1 MAISKIKGGAI
12 NDDAISTAKIQ
23 NDAVTSPK
31 IVDSYTTA
39 LQTNPEFAGT
49 EAARMPQGTTAQ
61 RASAQSGDIRFNSTV
76 NLMEYYDG
84 TGWKSI
90 DSAPSITSISPT
102 TVTAAGASITVNG
115 QFFASG
121 GTAKFVGNDGTE
133 YASPSVSF
141 VNTTQLT
148 ITTPSSALTVANEPY
163 DVIITNPSGLSGTL
177 SDAVDAGSTPTL
189 TQTAGATLATI
200 FDKGDDY
207 SPIATLTGADAD
219 GQALTF
225 SESGSVLS
233 GEGVTINSNGTIT
246 GDPNAQT
253 AGTAVTKTFT
263 AAATDGTNPA
273 TAKAFNIII
282 RSNTASYWW
291 KNEDITDNS
300 SSFAWND
307 ANGTSAANMSSFG
320 TYSHL
325 AYTASDSDFGNKKTI
340 ALTGNN
346 SAGLYT
352 SVINNIHTNGTAFTI
367 MMATHHNGGDSTSS
381 TGETAVAFQTDQ
393 GVNDW
398 GHAFDPAGDHTWGG
412 TSGSTRG
419 EYNGTGFDN
428 IRQTAVWRH
437 NGTSGTKAQ
446 SNTTNN
452 YWRNDYRRYNQGSF
466 TARQSGTIQQ
476 QQTGQPGINN
486 RITMFNFSY
495 SHSTSHQYVG
505 KIAEVLFW
513 EGRTISDT
521 EMNYWGDYLA
531 EKFSWT

>member
-1 MAISKIKGGAI
+1 MPLTKFKLSSIADGG
-12 NDDAISTAKIQ
+12 ISTAKLAD
-23 NDAVTSPK
+23 NAVTIGK
-31 IVDSYTTA
+31 
-39 LQTNPEFAGT
+39 TNNLFVNTEISGT

-141 VNTTQLT
+141 TNSTRLT
-148 ITTPSSALTVANEPY
+148 ITTPSSALTVAKEPY
-163 DVIITNPSGLSGTL
+163 DVVITNPSGLSGTL
-177 SDAVDAGSTPTL
+177 LDVLDAGSTPTL
-189 TQTAGATLATI
+189 TQTAGSTLATI

-246 GDPNAQT
+246 GDPDAQT
-253 AGTAVTKTFT
+253 AGTAVKKTFT

-291 KNEDITDNS
+291 KNENITDNS
-300 SSFAWND
+300 SSFSWND

-325 AYTASDSDFGNKKTI
+325 AYTASDSDFGNKKTL

-352 SVINNIHTNGTAFTI
+352 
-367 MMATHHNGGDSTSS
+367 
-381 TGETAVAFQTDQ
+381 
-393 GVNDW
+393 
-398 GHAFDPAGDHTWGG
+398 
-412 TSGSTRG
+412 
-419 EYNGTGFDN
+419 
-428 IRQTAVWRH
+428 
-437 NGTSGTKAQ
+437 
-446 SNTTNN
+446 
-452 YWRNDYRRYNQGSF
+452 
-466 TARQSGTIQQ
+466 GTIE
-476 QQTGQPGINN
+476 INC
-486 RITMFNFSY
+486 F
-495 SHSTSHQYVG
+495 
-505 KIAEVLFW
+505 
-513 EGRTISDT
+513 
-521 EMNYWGDYLA
+521 
-531 EKFSWT
+531 